1 MLEVMINIIK
11 LELMGYNNQKFF
23 NLYFN
28 LWRKFLNLDF
38 LDNIFFFIKD
48 EVNNFLRKVFELVLG
63 FIEKDDIV

>member
-1 MLEVMINIIK
+1 MINIIK
-11 LELMGYNNQKFF
+11 LELMGNNNQKFF

>member
-1 MLEVMINIIK
+1 MKNIIK

>member
-1 MLEVMINIIK
+1 MINIIK
-11 LELMGYNNQKFF
+11 LELMVYNNQKFL